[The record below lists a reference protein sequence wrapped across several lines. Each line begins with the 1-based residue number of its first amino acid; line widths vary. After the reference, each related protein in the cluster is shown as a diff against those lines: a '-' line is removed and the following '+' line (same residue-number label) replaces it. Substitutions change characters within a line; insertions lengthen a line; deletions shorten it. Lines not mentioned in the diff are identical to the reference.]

1 MSSRTLFGL
10 VILLTIVTAGAPSN
24 AQQATRIPTVG
35 WLRTTTQ
42 AAIVPF
48 ITAFRQGLRELGYVE
63 GKTVFLEVR
72 LTEGAVERL
81 PQLARELVA
90 LKPDVIVAT
99 NDLAIASVK
108 RETQTIPM
116 VMVLSSDPAGAGF
129 VASLARPGG
138 NVTGLSTLSPETS
151 GKRLELLREVVP
163 KLSRVALL

>member
-10 VILLTIVTAGAPSN
+10 VLLLTIVTAGPPSN

-35 WLRTTTQ
+35 WLGTTTQ

-90 LKPDVIVAT
+90 LKPDVIVFLASDRASFVSGTVVQVDGAAT
-99 NDLAIASVK
+99 RCI
-108 RETQTIPM
+108 
-116 VMVLSSDPAGAGF
+116 
-129 VASLARPGG
+129 
-138 NVTGLSTLSPETS
+138 
-151 GKRLELLREVVP
+151 
-163 KLSRVALL
+163 